1 MKVWSAI
8 THIANTSSAI
18 PANVSGLPAKAS
30 EVPATHKVL
39 TVQGKESKVEGMNA
53 WSSRDMLYG
62 TRTKVFWSLCNGMT
76 REMYGYFCP
85 PIV

>member
-53 WSSRDMLYG
+53 WSPEACCTVLGQKFSGHFAMA
-62 TRTKVFWSLCNGMT
+62 
-76 REMYGYFCP
+76 
-85 PIV
+85 